1 MFVLAL
7 SLYNTIEFKVS
18 FFYAKSRTCSF
29 IAKKLFAEAL
39 KQIVV
44 QKSFSKVTVSELIR
58 VCNVNRKTFYYHYDN
73 LTELV
78 KEIFDE
84 ELDRVIEE
92 FNETLSWEESFILAA
107 KFILDNKK
115 VVKHIYESDYRI
127 DLEKYIFSISGEIMR
142 KYVIRAAKD
151 TKAQEV
157 DIKLIAYFYQCALSS
172 ALVQWLAT
180 DMKTDPKTITR
191 RIGEVMD
198 GNILLSLK
206 RSEKLEKFTQNF
218 DIE

>member
-1 MFVLAL
+1 M
-7 SLYNTIEFKVS
+7 
-18 FFYAKSRTCSF
+18 
-29 IAKKLFAEAL
+29 
-39 KQIVV
+39 
-44 QKSFSKVTVSELIR
+44 
-58 VCNVNRKTFYYHYDN
+58 
-73 LTELV
+73 V

-84 ELDRVIEE
+84 ELERVIEE

-115 VVKHIYESDYRI
+115 VVKHIYESDYRM

-142 KYVIRAAKD
+142 KYVIRVAKD

-172 ALVQWLAT
+172 SLIQWVAT
-180 DMKTDPKTITR
+180 DMKTDPKAVTR
-191 RIGEVMD
+191 RIGELMD